1 MAEDEAM
8 SAREFRDD
16 DTGYMEWLTEHPAGY
31 VTNIR
36 RNHSPTDARVHR
48 AGCSAISVR
57 QQSGKGS
64 WTNQYVKVCAE
75 HMIGIEQWAAEHVG
89 EPISGC
95 RTCRPG
101 QDVPPRVLDR
111 ETETA
116 ASSSEHADRFEIH
129 GPDGEVVQAWA
140 DDCIRFE
147 RQHRPDWQER
157 LRSAIKS
164 RCRQLEPAGGQV
176 LHATFFGEKDDRADV
191 ENVVLY
197 GIDSFAV
204 AGANGIRF
212 ELADAATPAP
222 SGADYPFGYRYA
234 LRSRSCGFD
243 CWQQG
248 RQLAAFDWTDLGAF
262 AGEKLAAQVWLAVVR
277 GQVEVA
283 EPVCDRGTAFAV
295 KVEVRPP
302 RRHRR
307 VLGNLVKGV
316 VDGVVAAFQ
325 AHTDTTI
332 LDEVASRLAV
342 SLAADP
348 ADMERHLLDQRRAVL
363 GSVPRLVRLSNDG
376 VVWAPADEF
385 CVAGELLRV
394 EPIDEH
400 WAIRGE
406 VVELS
411 R

>member
-1 MAEDEAM
+1 M

-31 VTNIR
+31 VINIR

-140 DDCIRFE
+140 DDYIRFE

-197 GIDSFAV
+197 GIDSLAV

-262 AGEKLAAQVWLAVVR
+262 AGESWQRRCGWRLFADRSRWLSPSAIE
-277 GQVEVA
+277 G
-283 EPVCDRGTAFAV
+283 
-295 KVEVRPP
+295 RP
-302 RRHRR
+302 
-307 VLGNLVKGV
+307 
-316 VDGVVAAFQ
+316 
-325 AHTDTTI
+325 
-332 LDEVASRLAV
+332 SRLR
-342 SLAADP
+342 SKCD
-348 ADMERHLLDQRRAVL
+348 
-363 GSVPRLVRLSNDG
+363 
-376 VVWAPADEF
+376 
-385 CVAGELLRV
+385 LRV
-394 EPIDEH
+394 GIG
-400 WAIRGE
+400 AC
-406 VVELS
+406 
-411 R
+411 

>member
-1 MAEDEAM
+1 M
-8 SAREFRDD
+8 SAREFRHD
-16 DTGYMEWLTEHPAGY
+16 DTGYIKWLTEHPAGY
-31 VTNIR
+31 VINIR
-36 RNHSPTDARVHR
+36 RKHSPTDARVHR

-64 WTNQYVKVCAE
+64 WTDQYVKVCAE

-89 EPISGC
+89 EPIAGC

-111 ETETA
+111 ETETAA

-140 DDCIRFE
+140 DDYIRFE
-147 RQHRPDWQER
+147 RQHRRDWQER

-204 AGANGIRF
+204 AGANGMRF
-212 ELADAATPAP
+212 ELAGAAKLAP
-222 SGADYPFGYRYA
+222 SGAAYPFSYRYA
-234 LRSRSCGFD
+234 LRSRSDGFD
-243 CWQQG
+243 IWQQG
-248 RQLAAFDWTDLGAF
+248 RQLAAFGWTDLGAF

-277 GQVEVA
+277 GQVKVA

-302 RRHRR
+302 HRHRR
-307 VLGNLVKGV
+307 VLGNLVKGI

-332 LDEVASRLAV
+332 LQEAASRLAT
-342 SLAADP
+342 SLAADS
-348 ADMERHLLDQRRAVL
+348 AEIEHHLLDQRRAVL

-400 WAIRGE
+400 WAFRGE
-406 VVELS
+406 VVEVS